1 MQENAVNQ
9 PTPSPG
15 RHLGTSAS
23 RPLAARYL
31 RRWVG
36 AIVLATTLVVVTAGA
51 GARTAPESFA
61 DLAETL
67 SPAVVN
73 ISTTQAVGGGA
84 DRGPEI
90 PQFPPGSPFEEFFKE
105 FFDRHRPDPQKPR
118 KATSLGS
125 GFIVDATGYVVTNN
139 HVIADADEISVVLH
153 DNTVLKAKVIG
164 KDAKT
169 DVALLKVETEK
180 KLPAVSFGDSD
191 KARVGDWVL
200 AIGNPFG
207 LGGSVTAG
215 IISARARD
223 IQSGPYDDFIQTDA
237 AINRGNSGGP
247 LFNLNGEVVGI
258 NAAIYTPSG
267 GSVGIGF
274 AVPSN
279 MAKLV
284 IQDLRQFGRTRRG
297 WLGVRIQS
305 VNDEIA
311 DSLGLAKAQGA
322 LVASV
327 SDNGPAA
334 QAGIKAGDVVVG
346 FDGRGVEEMRRL
358 PRMVA
363 ETAIGKTVDVT
374 VYRDGKERKFK
385 VTVGE
390 LAEEPTAT
398 ADTKGRGEDK
408 KTDRGGNGREKVGP
422 LGLSV
427 AAVGPELR
435 QQFDLPAGARGVV
448 VVQVDAGSDA
458 AEKGLRPGDVI
469 VEMNQREVTN
479 PADVSKQVEAA
490 VKANRKSVLLLVEN
504 EGGLR
509 FIALK
514 LGKG

>member
-1 MQENAVNQ
+1 MSQ
-9 PTPSPG
+9 PTT
-15 RHLGTSAS
+15 L
-23 RPLAARYL
+23 ARYVS
-31 RRWVG
+31 RW
-36 AIVLATTLVVVTAGA
+36 AASMTLAVFLVIPAATAQ
-51 GARTAPESFA
+51 ARGIPESFA
-61 DLAETL
+61 DLAEAL

-73 ISTTQAVGGGA
+73 ISTTQAVGNTE
-84 DRGPEI
+84 RGPEI

-105 FFDRHRPDPQKPR
+105 FFDRHRPDQHKQR

-125 GFIVDATGYVVTNN
+125 GFIVDPSGYVVTNN
-139 HVIADADEISVVLH
+139 HVISDADEITVILH
-153 DNTVLKAKVIG
+153 DNTALKAKVIG

-169 DVALLKVETEK
+169 DVALLKVETDK

-191 KARVGDWVL
+191 KARVGDWVV

-247 LFNLNGEVVGI
+247 LFNLTGEVIGI

-284 IQDLRQFGRTRRG
+284 IGDLRQFGRTRRG

-305 VNDEIA
+305 VNEEIA
-311 DSLGLAKAQGA
+311 ESLGLSKAQGA
-322 LVASV
+322 LVASI
-327 SDNGPAA
+327 SENGPAA
-334 QAGIKAGDVVVG
+334 VAGIKAGDVVVG

-363 ETAIGKTVDVT
+363 ETPIGKTVDVT
-374 VYRDGKERKFK
+374 VYRDGKERKLK

-390 LAEEPTAT
+390 LAETEQAAATDKGKGPGEGQTSEKTTAN
-398 ADTKGRGEDK
+398 RH
-408 KTDRGGNGREKVGP
+408 KVAP
-422 LGLSV
+422 LGLSL
-427 AAVGPELR
+427 ASIAPDLR
-435 QQFDLPAGARGVV
+435 QQFDLPEAARGVV
-448 VVQVDAGSDA
+448 VVQVENGSDA
-458 AEKGLRPGDVI
+458 ADKGLRPGDVI
-469 VEMNQREVTN
+469 VEMNQKEVTN
-479 PADVSKQVEAA
+479 PTDVTKQVDAA
-490 VKANRKSVLLLVEN
+490 IKASRKSVLLLVEN

-514 LGKG
+514 LGKS